1 MDYRIYDQ
9 SEFDRYVGTRLKYL
23 HQQKSLNQRDVGD
36 LLGISHQQYQK
47 YEEGETKLPFYR
59 LLTLAS
65 FYGVAIERFI
75 SPTLHEALSTSRSAF
90 HEDAAT
96 APIASAD
103 ELEEVASLLALIE
116 NRQTRESIIGLVRSL
131 TQKD

>member
-9 SEFDRYVGTRLKYL
+9 SEVDRYVGTRLKYL
-23 HQQKSLNQRDVGD
+23 RQQKSLNQRDVGD

-75 SPTLHEALSTSRSAF
+75 PPTLHEDTSSPRAGFREAAASVLS
-90 HEDAAT
+90 
-96 APIASAD
+96 APAD

-116 NRQTRESIIGLVRSL
+116 NKQTRESIIGLVRSL
-131 TQKD
+131 AQKD